1 MPSSPSTST
10 TLPQRLHYLARLA
23 QHLQRAA
30 RQGPAAL
37 AAALPDLERLALTL
51 EALQREVQDLAEAHQ
66 QLLALTQVAHAINS
80 SLDLDTVL
88 QLVMDHIIQLTQAE
102 RGFLMLRD
110 ETGTLRTVTAR
121 NWEQETLPAA
131 EMAFSRS
138 VVEQVVQ
145 SGEPVLTI
153 NAQQDPRFRQQESVA
168 LHGLRSIMCVPL
180 KVRERLVGVIYTDNR
195 LRSGVFTPEHQEM
208 LLAFADQAA
217 TALENARLFSEV
229 QRSLAAVTE
238 LKNLLDHVF
247 ASIASGVITVNAEER
262 IALCNR
268 AAERI
273 LGLSAPQL
281 VGRPWHQALAPLAP
295 TLRAHWQE
303 VVTAGQ
309 EVVGL
314 EVTPDWPQ
322 RGGRVYWQISLAPLR
337 DEYQRPQGVTLVI
350 NDLTEQR
357 RLEHLRYLFERM
369 VSPAVIDQL
378 NLEHLQVGG
387 ERRVVTTLFADVRG
401 FTSFGEKV
409 SSEELVSVLNRYLAL
424 AAEVLLDEEGTV
436 DKFMGDAVM
445 AWFNAP
451 IEQPDHA
458 MRAVRAAWHIQQ
470 RLADLHA
477 QLPPERRLGFGIG
490 IHTGE
495 VVVGLIGTERRLDY
509 TVIGDG
515 VNTAKR
521 LEEAAQA
528 GQVLVSA
535 ATYRLIQDQVTARP
549 LPPLQAK
556 GKRQAIPV
564 YEVLGLK

>member
-1 MPSSPSTST
+1 MPLPSSERTS
-10 TLPQRLHYLARLA
+10 LPQRLHYLARLA
-23 QHLQRAA
+23 QQLRRAA

-37 AAALPDLERLALTL
+37 AAALPDLERLTLTL
-51 EALQREVQDLAEAHQ
+51 NALQREVQDLTEAHH
-66 QLLALTQVAHAINS
+66 QLLALTHVAHAINS

-110 ETGTLRTVTAR
+110 ETGALRTVTAR

-131 EMAFSRS
+131 EIAFSRS
-138 VVEQVVQ
+138 VVDQVVQ

-217 TALENARLFSEV
+217 TALENARLFGEV
-229 QRSLAAVTE
+229 RRTLAAVTE

-262 IALCNR
+262 ISLCNR

-273 LGLSAPQL
+273 LGLPTPQL

-295 TLRAHWQE
+295 TLRAHWQRVLQE
-303 VVTAGQ
+303 GQ

-314 EVTPDWPQ
+314 EVAPEWPQ
-322 RGGRVYWQISLAPLR
+322 RGRVYWQISLAPLR
-337 DEYQRPQGVTLVI
+337 DENQRPQGVTLVI

-357 RLEHLRYLFERM
+357 RLEHLRHLFERM

-378 NLEHLQVGG
+378 NLDRLQVGG

-401 FTSFGEKV
+401 FTAFGERV

-424 AAEVLLDEEGTV
+424 AAEALLDEAGTV

-451 IEQPDHA
+451 MEQPDHA
-458 MRAVRAAWHIQQ
+458 LRAVRAAWHIQE

-477 QLPPERRLGFGIG
+477 QLPPEQHLGFGIG

-495 VVVGLIGTERRLDY
+495 VVMGLIGTERRLDY
-509 TVIGDG
+509 TVIGDS

-549 LPPLQAK
+549 LPPWQAK

-564 YEVLGLK
+564 YEILGLK